1 MEESMT
7 KYGLSEIDEICLDAV
22 TRAEEATAS
31 AILLLSH
38 QYHTARWTAKYHGK
52 TPIFVLSDN
61 EKLLPQVEGLT
72 QGCRGIRVEKKMTV
86 VEAVEAVRHA
96 GYELD
101 SGVVILVDDWD
112 QKVEMHEISI

>member
-1 MEESMT
+1 MT
-7 KYGLSEIDEICLDAV
+7 KYGLNELDEVCLDAV

-52 TPIFVLSDN
+52 SPIFVLTDD
-61 EKLLPQVEGLT
+61 EHLLPQVEGLT
-72 QGCRGIRVEKKMTV
+72 RGCRGVRVEQKLTA

-112 QKVEMHEISI
+112 QKAEMQEISI